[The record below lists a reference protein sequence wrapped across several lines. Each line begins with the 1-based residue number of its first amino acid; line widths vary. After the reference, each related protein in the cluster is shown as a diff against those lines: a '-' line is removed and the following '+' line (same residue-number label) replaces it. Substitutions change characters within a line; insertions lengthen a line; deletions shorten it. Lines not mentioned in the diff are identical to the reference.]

1 MCQQLQTLIRKMLQK
16 MTDQIYFNNKAGSS
30 REEVSLSLRN
40 LSQQTGASKKALAEL
55 TESSSKI
62 AQLMNADQAEVDRAF
77 SSMYNN
83 LKLVWE
89 TKRRLNCLCIPECR

>member
-1 MCQQLQTLIRKMLQK
+1 MRT
-16 MTDQIYFNNKAGSS
+16 
-30 REEVSLSLRN
+30 
-40 LSQQTGASKKALAEL
+40 LSQQTGASKKALTEL

-83 LKLVWE
+83 LKMSGKDSGDLIAYVY
-89 TKRRLNCLCIPECR
+89 RNAGD